1 MPSCPICG
9 DKCDTNR
16 EIRIHASRSHDTTLA
31 GEPTECGN
39 CGTDIRRPQHHL
51 EEENTVFCSDE
62 CETEWR
68 TEARRG

>member
-9 DKCDTNR
+9 DECDATR

-39 CGTDIRRPQHHL
+39 CGTDIRRPQHQL
-51 EEENTVFCSDE
+51 EKNQNVFCSDE
-62 CETEWR
+62 CEAEWR
-68 TEARRG
+68 TEAKRG